1 MRSWTQQPQH
11 LAISAHARRT
21 TWDDPTAAITT
32 YRVLNDAGTVEM
44 KVNDG
49 AGVAW
54 YLYT

>member
-21 TWDDPTAAITT
+21 TWDDPTAAISTH
-32 YRVLNDAGTVEM
+32 RVLNDAGTVEM